1 MPRRPFC
8 SSRTAC
14 ASPMI
19 WLAAARARRDLVD
32 NGKGQTFVRS
42 ILFPAAFL
50 VIVLV
55 ASRAYDA
62 HGIPVLGPPKQP
74 LYTWL
79 ITGGLIGSATWL
91 TFAWV
96 RHVDALTR
104 ALVRRPRRRPVDK
117 EEKEAT
123 VTEALSD
130 SGRATPL
137 AARPASPQ
145 VVRTPV
151 RRPLWGDI
159 TWSRN
164 SAVGQWVSY
173 ILARTRRS
181 NASSP
186 SKPCGWMRLIARKI

>member
-1 MPRRPFC
+1 MTTSWGWIGPYLIVIILAIVVGPYLATLPLFAHTFVRPLSMNAAQAVLLIADSLC
-8 SSRTAC
+8 LT
-14 ASPMI
+14 MI

-117 EEKEAT
+117 E
-123 VTEALSD
+123 
-130 SGRATPL
+130 
-137 AARPASPQ
+137 
-145 VVRTPV
+145 
-151 RRPLWGDI
+151 
-159 TWSRN
+159 
-164 SAVGQWVSY
+164 
-173 ILARTRRS
+173 
-181 NASSP
+181 
-186 SKPCGWMRLIARKI
+186 